1 MPTRFTYTTVL
12 PDQFSLSPAEVL
24 MATDGELNQYM
35 SIKRIAPYKN
45 KAAWDKDRVAKLKAL
60 KETINGRTWGG
71 VPVEELSWNKNGMN
85 GGDGK
90 PAKKRKGK
98 KERLKSKKLSESRSQ
113 EEGNDQQHPPSPTG
127 HIEDEGEAARP
138 RKKRRKNRE
147 RAE

>member
-1 MPTRFTYTTVL
+1 MPTRFTYTAV
-12 PDQFSLSPAEVL
+12 PSDHFSLTPVEIL

-45 KAAWDKDRVAKLKAL
+45 KAAWDKDKAAKLKAL

-71 VPVEELSWNKNGMN
+71 VPVDELSWNENGAN
-85 GGDGK
+85 GGDGR

-98 KERLKSKKLSESRSQ
+98 KERLKAKKMAESQSQ
-113 EEGNDQQHPPSPTG
+113 EEGMDQHHSPGVTK
-127 HIEDEGEAARP
+127 HIEDEEGVARP

>member
-1 MPTRFTYTTVL
+1 MPTRFQYTTVP
-12 PDQFSLSPAEVL
+12 PDHFSLTPAEIL

-35 SIKRIAPYKN
+35 SVKRMAPYKN
-45 KAAWDKDRVAKLKAL
+45 KAAWDKDRIAKLKAL

-71 VPVEELSWNKNGMN
+71 VPVEELSRNENGAN

-98 KERLKSKKLSESRSQ
+98 KERLKAKKLTEVQLRD
-113 EEGNDQQHPPSPTG
+113 EVKDRQHPPQATK
-127 HIEDEGEAARP
+127 HIEDEDEGARP
-138 RKKRRKNRE
+138 RKKRRKNSE